1 MTLSPLGI
9 ELSIPLQ
16 VTTKVSIDK
25 LILDHANPRFV
36 EAGRKISDESVIAQL
51 YRSEELG
58 ELLQSI
64 AANGYL
70 DIEPLIVMF
79 DESGDKLIV
88 LEGNRR
94 FAAIRLFRE
103 PTLVDQIFAND
114 PEERFHYRYQA
125 ASLAWEAAKLMPD
138 NSDDTA
144 RVLWTAGSWLKN
156 RDPQT
161 ADIYYKAL
169 VRRNRKTAIGMEADR
184 IRWFPQLDEQGKVIP
199 RPPSRLESMPPPALP
214 EPSAEQAPETQADEV
229 ARDYPILG
237 KRYVIHKGDSL
248 ASIAHAASV
257 FGQLITVGEI
267 LKANP
272 GLDASRLLV
281 GQKILIPEDK
291 ASGSA
296 VPASDGSTP
305 APGNESVPD
314 APAGPP
320 PGQPP
325 PAEPEA

>member
-1 MTLSPLGI
+1 MRTGW
-9 ELSIPLQ
+9 
-16 VTTKVSIDK
+16 
-25 LILDHANPRFV
+25 
-36 EAGRKISDESVIAQL
+36 DESLPPEQRARALFQ
-51 YRSEELG
+51 
-58 ELLQSI
+58 
-64 AANGYL
+64 
-70 DIEPLIVMF
+70 
-79 DESGDKLIV
+79 
-88 LEGNRR
+88 
-94 FAAIRLFRE
+94 AAIRTRTNGMELIGTEVE
-103 PTLVDQIFAND
+103 PDWHVHGGNFEEGVTAAARATNEAAKVLVASEDELQRAARHKTD

-144 RVLWTAGSWLKN
+144 RVLWTAGGWLKN

-184 IRWFPQLDEQGKVIP
+184 IRWFPQLDEQGQVIP

-214 EPSAEQAPETQADEV
+214 EPSAEQAPETQVDEV